1 MLRSN
6 NFILNFLSNR
16 PQEETEMK
24 VVAIVGSIR
33 KDSYNLKLA
42 QHVQKRYADQFDL
55 EILSLRD
62 LPMYDQDIE
71 LEAPQVV
78 LDFKAKV
85 KEADA
90 VLWVTPEYNSTIPGV
105 LGNAID
111 WMSRVDKVMNGK
123 PSIIM
128 GASMGVLGTVKAQM
142 HLRDILFASGL
153 NSPLLPMNEVYV
165 GAAHTKFDEAGNLTD
180 EATIQFLDTVIKN
193 FQEWMKQYV

>member
-1 MLRSN
+1 
-6 NFILNFLSNR
+6 
-16 PQEETEMK
+16 MK

-33 KDSYNLKLA
+33 VDSFNLKLA
-42 QHVQKRYADQFDL
+42 KHVQTRYAEKFEL
-55 EILSLRD
+55 EILD
-62 LPMYDQDIE
+62 LKPIPMYNQDIE
-71 LEAPQVV
+71 LDAPKEV

-85 KEADA
+85 KAADA

-123 PSIIM
+123 PSMIT
-128 GASMGVLGTVKAQM
+128 GASMGAMGTVKAQM

-165 GAAHTKFDEAGNLTD
+165 GAAHTKFNDNGELTD
-180 EATIQFLDTVIKN
+180 QATIEFIDTVIVN
-193 FQEWMKQYV
+193 FQEWMKNYL

>member
-1 MLRSN
+1 
-6 NFILNFLSNR
+6 
-16 PQEETEMK
+16 MK

-33 KDSYNLKLA
+33 KDSYNLQLA
-42 QHVQKRYADQFDL
+42 KHVQKRYAEQFEL
-55 EILSLRD
+55 EILYLST
-62 LPMYDQDIE
+62 LPMYNQDIE
-71 LEAPQVV
+71 LDAPQEV

-85 KEADA
+85 KGADA

-111 WMSRVDKVMNGK
+111 WLSRVDKVMNGK

-128 GASMGVLGTVKAQM
+128 GSSMGILGSVKAQM

-165 GAAHTKFDEAGNLTD
+165 GAVHEKFDTEGNLTD
-180 EATIQFLDTVIKN
+180 EATIDFLDSVISN